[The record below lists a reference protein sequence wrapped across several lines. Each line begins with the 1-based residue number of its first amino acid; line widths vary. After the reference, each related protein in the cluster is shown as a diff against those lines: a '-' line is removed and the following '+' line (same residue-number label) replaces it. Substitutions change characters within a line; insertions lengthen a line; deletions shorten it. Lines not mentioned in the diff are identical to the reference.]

1 MNEYNMGGLIPD
13 PQFNLNERFNKLEAR
28 IAELEKQND
37 CPTVEEIERQS
48 KIPAWDWDRIKQIE
62 EQKSILE
69 FVEPHFTGGTCY
81 VRISKEQAIA
91 WQKRKWPQ
99 ATDED
104 ALEDFKIIHWAFEV

>member
-13 PQFNLNERFNKLEAR
+13 LSYDLQRRIEKLEAR
-28 IAELEKQND
+28 IAKLEKQND
-37 CPTVEEIERQS
+37 CSTVEEIERQS
-48 KIPAWDWDRIKQIE
+48 KIPAWD
-62 EQKSILE
+62 LE
-69 FVEPHFTGGTCY
+69 FIEPHPTGGTCY

-104 ALEDFKIIHWAFEV
+104 ALEDFKIIHRAFEV